1 MCASTLLF
9 TLLGTDLV
17 ASWAHFGSSW
27 ECFGNFLGE
36 IWDVEQFLEPTSEHL
51 SSQLGY
57 KHFVPCFFGFCVHLG
72 ASWEDV
78 ECTLGALGSDM
89 ETSWRHAEQFLEPTS
104 EHLSRQLGYK
114 HFVPCFFGSCVY
126 PGASWNDL
134 GRILEPVGAIL
145 GSSWNLLGDLG
156 IILEPLLRI
165 L

>member
-1 MCASTLLF
+1 MAILGASADLSGHVGRF
-9 TLLGTDLV
+9 GIFWAVLGTDLV

-36 IWDVEQFLEPTSEHL
+36 IWYVEQFLEPTSEHL
-51 SSQLGY
+51 SS
-57 KHFVPCFFGFCVHLG
+57 
-72 ASWEDV
+72 
-78 ECTLGALGSDM
+78 
-89 ETSWRHAEQFLEPTS
+89 
-104 EHLSRQLGYK
+104 QLGYK

-134 GRILEPVGAIL
+134 GRILEAVGAIL

>member
-36 IWDVEQFLEPTSEHL
+36 IWHVEQFLEPTSEHL
-51 SSQLGY
+51 SS
-57 KHFVPCFFGFCVHLG
+57 
-72 ASWEDV
+72 
-78 ECTLGALGSDM
+78 
-89 ETSWRHAEQFLEPTS
+89 
-104 EHLSRQLGYK
+104 QLGYK

-145 GSSWNLLGDLG
+145 VAFWNLLGRSWNHLG
-156 IILEPLLRI
+156 TSSSHLVRMFFVTI
-165 L
+165 